1 MRNGVTPAEASTE
14 IRSIGDEIATWRGHD
29 RCCPYFGWEVLT
41 DGKTCSTCD
50 FIEIVRADERA
61 EVLARFRHGRSVNDR
76 SVPLTSRPTDTQAG
90 AARKAV
96 LKVGTRRKEIY
107 DLIVTSPD
115 GMTDDEIEIATG
127 YTHQSASGARNSLMR
142 DGFIWDSGERR
153 KNRRG
158 NLSIVWK
165 EAA

>member
-1 MRNGVTPAEASTE
+1 MMPDLLTLMQHTDEPLCPANMDYA
-14 IRSIGDEIATWRGHD
+14 RGDMNVCRCMFIA
-29 RCCPYFGWEVLT
+29 EVR
-41 DGKTCSTCD
+41 K
-50 FIEIVRADERA
+50 DERDK
-61 EVLARFRHGRSVNDR
+61 VLKALRWKTNVVDSRVT
-76 SVPLTSRPTDTQAG
+76 LTSRPTDTQSA

-96 LKVGTRRKEIY
+96 LTVGTRRKEIH
-107 DLIVTSPD
+107 DLIVNSPD

-127 YTHQSASGARNSLMR
+127 YTHQSASGTRNSLMR

-165 EAA
+165 EAR

>member
-1 MRNGVTPAEASTE
+1 MPAGVPHAKPNTPTLPIAERME
-14 IRSIGDEIATWRGHD
+14 QWRAHD
-29 RCCPYFGWEVLT
+29 TCCPHYGYDILT
-41 DGKTCSTCD
+41 EERDCSVCN
-50 FIEIVRADERA
+50 FIQIVRADERA
-61 EVLARFRHGRSVNDR
+61 AVLARLRHGRSVKDK

-96 LKVGTRRKEIY
+96 LKVGTRRKEIH
-107 DLIVTSPD
+107 DLIVNSPN

-127 YTHQSASGARNSLMR
+127 YTHQSASGTRNSLMR

-165 EAA
+165 EAT